1 MMEVRHTRE
10 NTQTEYGRSEFP
22 PPTDVVSGMVQPPPI
37 QGDVTLDDY
46 RRRAQRGIAGVRG
59 GPPAWKVALSQHHG
73 EAILL
78 TQALIAIVDRG
89 DRLLD
94 MLQLKLDRLL
104 GEPWHL
110 DAIDLDALG
119 IEQR

>member
-1 MMEVRHTRE
+1 VRFSAPAAGLGDYFQATLWL
-10 NTQTEYGRSEFP
+10 GL
-22 PPTDVVSGMVQPPPI
+22 VV
-37 QGDVTLDDY
+37 
-46 RRRAQRGIAGVRG
+46 AQLVDLV
-59 GPPAWKVALSQHHG
+59 GPVLHYLGSF
-73 EAILL
+73 

-94 MLQLKLDRLL
+94 MLQLEFDGLL

>member
-1 MMEVRHTRE
+1 MRFSAPATGLGDHF
-10 NTQTEYGRSEFP
+10 QAAFWLSL
-22 PPTDVVSGMVQPPPI
+22 VV
-37 QGDVTLDDY
+37 
-46 RRRAQRGIAGVRG
+46 AQLVDLV
-59 GPPAWKVALSQHHG
+59 GPVLHHLG
-73 EAILL
+73 SL

-94 MLQLKLDRLL
+94 MLQLELDRLL